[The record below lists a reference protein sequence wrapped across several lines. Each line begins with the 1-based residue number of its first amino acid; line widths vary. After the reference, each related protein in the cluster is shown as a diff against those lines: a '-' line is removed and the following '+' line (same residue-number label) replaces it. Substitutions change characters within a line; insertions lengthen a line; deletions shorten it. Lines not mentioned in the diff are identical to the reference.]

1 MPEVEEELTTEG
13 VADLVRV
20 STTTILGLVS
30 WVIPP
35 RREVGLAW
43 RSRHSDL
50 VAYIRGDS
58 RQGVAAS

>member
-43 RSRHSDL
+43 QQRSTERDSS
-50 VAYIRGDS
+50 RGGS
-58 RQGVAAS
+58 GLG